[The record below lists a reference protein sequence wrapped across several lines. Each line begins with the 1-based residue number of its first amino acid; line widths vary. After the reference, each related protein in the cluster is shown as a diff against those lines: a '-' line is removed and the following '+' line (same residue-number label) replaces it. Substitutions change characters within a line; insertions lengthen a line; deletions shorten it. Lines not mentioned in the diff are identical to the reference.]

1 MNMWLGEL
9 LFCLIFFAVPV
20 VGMVGLLIGKLI
32 QGQIKKSGQDQK
44 ERLQFIRRRKHSVV
58 PVFASQKVME
68 YQMID
73 SQVHIPLQFTKLKER
88 AQQRA
93 GP

>member
-1 MNMWLGEL
+1 MWLGEL

-20 VGMVGLLIGKLI
+20 VGMIGLTIGKLL
-32 QGQIKKSGQDQK
+32 QAQTEKLGQDQK
-44 ERLQFIRRRKHSVV
+44 ERLHFIKKRKTSMV
-58 PVFASQKVME
+58 PAFASQKVME
-68 YQMID
+68 YQMME
-73 SQVHIPLQFTKLKER
+73 SQVHIPLQLTKFKER